1 MSEFLSNLRLL
12 RRMNWL
18 MLAVICALIAIGVVF
33 IFSATQMREGSISK
47 LYQMQIKW
55 AVAGLACYLVTT
67 VMDYRK
73 LRDVTWWFYVM
84 AVILLVAVL
93 FFGTRIYGARRWLM
107 FLGVGVQPS
116 ELGKLAVIMA
126 GAALLSPPAE
136 KFERLPSMGWL
147 FLLAGIPM
155 LLVMK
160 EPDLGSALVYVPV
173 TLAMLY
179 VAGAR
184 SRPLALLVLSGVVL
198 VTVVLAAVALPEKLG
213 VTPERQD
220 RFFRALRL
228 SDYQRDRIEV
238 FLQPGKDPMGAGW
251 NKRQSEIAVG
261 SGGLAGKGF
270 LKGTQNILGFLP
282 RTVAPTDFIF
292 SVIAEET
299 GFAGSVTVLVL
310 YGILMVCG
318 LYAAM
323 VARDKMGRV
332 LCVGIVTMIFT
343 HVFVNMAMTIGLV
356 PIVGIPLP
364 LVSYGGTFMVVT
376 LFALGLIQSVYVRR
390 SGI

>member
-1 MSEFLSNLRLL
+1 MKEFLTNLRLL
-12 RRMNWL
+12 KRMNWL
-18 MLAVICALIAIGVVF
+18 MLATICGLIAIGVVF
-33 IFSATQMREGSISK
+33 IFSATQTRDDATAR
-47 LYQMQIKW
+47 LFQMQLKW

-73 LRDVTWWFYVM
+73 LRDVAWWFYAM

-93 FFGTRIYGARRWLM
+93 FFGTRIYGAKRWLM

-126 GAALLSPPAE
+126 GATLLSPPAE
-136 KFERLPSMGWL
+136 KFERLPSIWWL
-147 FLLAGIPM
+147 FLLAGVPM
-155 LLVMK
+155 MLVMK

-173 TLAMLY
+173 VMTMLY
-179 VAGAR
+179 VAGAAL
-184 SRPLALLVLSGVVL
+184 RPLALLVLSGMVLVAVVL
-198 VTVVLAAVALPEKLG
+198 GAVALPERLG
-213 VTPERQD
+213 VTPEHQD
-220 RFFRALRL
+220 RFFRAIRL
-228 SDYQRDRIEV
+228 SSYQRDRIEV
-238 FLQPGKDPMGAGW
+238 FLQPGKDPMGTGW

-261 SGGLAGKGF
+261 SGGLTGKGF
-270 LKGTQNILGFLP
+270 LKGTQNLLGFLP

-299 GFAGSVTVLVL
+299 GFAGSVTVLAL
-310 YGILMVCG
+310 YGILVSCG
-318 LYAAM
+318 VHAAM
-323 VARDKMGRV
+323 VARDKLGRV
-332 LCVGIVTMIFT
+332 LCVGVVTMIFT
-343 HVFVNMAMTIGLV
+343 HIFVNMAMTVGIV

-364 LVSYGGTFMVVT
+364 LISYGGTFMVMT

>member
-364 LVSYGGTFMVVT
+364 LVSYGGTFMFVT

>member
-1 MSEFLSNLRLL
+1 
-12 RRMNWL
+12 
-18 MLAVICALIAIGVVF
+18 
-33 IFSATQMREGSISK
+33 
-47 LYQMQIKW
+47 
-55 AVAGLACYLVTT
+55 
-67 VMDYRK
+67 
-73 LRDVTWWFYVM
+73 
-84 AVILLVAVL
+84 
-93 FFGTRIYGARRWLM
+93 M

>member
-1 MSEFLSNLRLL
+1 MREFLSNLRLL

-18 MLAVICALIAIGVVF
+18 MLATICALIAVGVLF
-33 IFSATQMREGSISK
+33 IYSATQTRDDSTAR
-47 LYQMQIKW
+47 LFQMQLKW
-55 AVAGLACYLVTT
+55 AVAGLTIYLATT

-73 LRDVTWWFYVM
+73 LRDVAWWFYVM
-84 AVILLVAVL
+84 AAILLVAVL

-116 ELGKLAVIMA
+116 ELGKLAVILA
-126 GAALLSPPAE
+126 GATLLSPPAE
-136 KFERLPSMGWL
+136 KYERIPSMWWL

-160 EPDLGSALVYVPV
+160 EPDLGSALVYVPLV
-173 TLAMLY
+173 MAMLY
-179 VAGAR
+179 VAGYPA
-184 SRPLALLVLSGVVL
+184 RPLMLMVLSGVVL

-213 VTPERQD
+213 VSPESQD
-220 RFFRALRL
+220 RFFRAIRL

-238 FLQPGKDPMGAGW
+238 FIQPGKDPLGTGW

-261 SGGLAGKGF
+261 SGGLTGKGF
-270 LKGTQNILGFLP
+270 LKGTQNLLGFLP

-299 GFAGSVTVLVL
+299 GFVGSVMVLVL
-310 YGILMVCG
+310 YGLLMASG
-318 LYAAM
+318 INAAM
-323 VARDKMGRV
+323 MARDKLGRV
-332 LCVGIVTMIFT
+332 LCVGIVTMVFT

-364 LVSYGGTFMVVT
+364 LVSYGGTFMVMT